1 MKKLTFLS
9 LAILCC
15 SCKSKKTLTFEQK
28 YEQANKLYERKKF
41 SKAVEIYEDIY
52 PEFPNKLDS
61 VKVLKKLADCLYQ
74 EKRFKSSYDDY
85 KILYETIND
94 EDRLMN
100 GFRMCNCFFNLL
112 EQNNKRD
119 ISRVSMLL
127 DMIDSV
133 LEEYENLETEQEK
146 KILEDLKVMRQNV
159 SNKIIEKSLSII
171 STYEKLEMFDSAVTY
186 SKNFLSRYVD
196 SEFYSEICRTLIKN
210 QFLSASS
217 FETRNKKN
225 MTDEKKN
232 ILFEKWKDIILTF
245 DSYKEELRGDK
256 KSENFYEQALKKI
269 NLQK

>member
-1 MKKLTFLS
+1 MKKLIFLS

-41 SKAVEIYEDIY
+41 SKAVEMYEDIY
-52 PEFPNKLDS
+52 PELPNKIDS

-85 KILYETIND
+85 KTLYETIND

-112 EQNNKRD
+112 EKNNKRD

-133 LEEYENLETEQEK
+133 LEEYENVETEQEK

-159 SNKIIEKSLSII
+159 SNKI
-171 STYEKLEMFDSAVTY
+171 
-186 SKNFLSRYVD
+186 
-196 SEFYSEICRTLIKN
+196 RTLIKN